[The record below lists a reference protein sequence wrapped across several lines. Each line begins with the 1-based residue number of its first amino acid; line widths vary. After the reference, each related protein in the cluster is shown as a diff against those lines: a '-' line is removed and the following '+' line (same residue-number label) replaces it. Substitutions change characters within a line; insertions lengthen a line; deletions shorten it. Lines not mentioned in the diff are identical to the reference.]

1 MDYQKPQIK
10 TESIRLRIKADVP
23 ADYFH
28 QPMAI
33 ARGPDGVVYLR
44 IGDDIYEG
52 RAVLENT
59 DGTAVHFD
67 VAVMKPK
74 ELPLPVVW
82 QISLSVISSISFA
95 TWPNV
100 QSHTKRDRRGSS
112 ENGDGHRIS
121 RSELY

>member
-67 VAVMKPK
+67 VA
-74 ELPLPVVW
+74 E
-82 QISLSVISSISFA
+82 ISSNEAEGATASGRLANFA
-95 TWPNV
+95 VSDFEYQFCHLAECPV
-100 QSHTKRDRRGSS
+100 PHQKRPKRQQ
-112 ENGDGHRIS
+112 
-121 RSELY
+121 